1 MKKASALALIF
12 LCIILEGCS
21 SSVNK
26 TYFQFN
32 KIEHFKIEIDEDK
45 ILNFG
50 AKSKNTPKEK
60 RLIQILLEENLDKLT
75 DTTILKNLQNIGFQ
89 KKQIPQNK
97 FEKIKGI
104 FREKKHSEVTEMSC
118 VAIYRDILIFKMNNK
133 IVGTAKIC
141 FGCGQ
146 SIIAGSKYD
155 TSEFGQSGDYELL
168 RDLLYK

>member
-1 MKKASALALIF
+1 MKKVSALTLIF
-12 LCIILEGCS
+12 LSIILEGCS
-21 SSVNK
+21 PSDNK
-26 TYFQFN
+26 TYFQFDQ
-32 KIEHFKIEIDEDK
+32 IEHFKNEIDENK

-60 RLIQILLEENLDKLT
+60 KLMKILLEDNLDNLV
-75 DTTILKNLQNIGFQ
+75 DTTILENLQNIGFQ

-97 FEKIKGI
+97 FEEINEI
-104 FREKKHSEVTEMSC
+104 FHEKKHSEVIEMSC
-118 VAIYRDILIFKMNNK
+118 VAIYRDILIFKMNDK

-155 TSEFGQSGDYELL
+155 TYGFGQSGDYVALH
-168 RDLLYK
+168 DLLYQ